1 MRLPRRLGG
10 RGGCFWQEEA
20 SKADY
25 TEDNALPVD
34 EEVRETERR
43 RE

>member
-1 MRLPRRLGG
+1 LEEGG
-10 RGGCFWQEEA
+10 GFWRQEKA

-34 EEVRETERR
+34 EEVREIERR